1 MRELQGATVVADLAR
16 EDAAHSR
23 LQLVRTPRLVEES
36 KRQDALT
43 VADAHLKDRPAPR
56 LHRPR
61 PYLEHLGDDGHV
73 LVDRQLGERGEFPA
87 AGVAPGV
94 VAEQIAHRRQPER
107 LVERRR
113 RAPAEGRA
121 ELDVEG
127 GFHAFR
133 LAAFHDASVSCMT
146 RIIAGF
152 AGSLRLAVP
161 GSGTRPT
168 SDRVREAIFSAL
180 EARDAIAGM
189 RCLDLYAG
197 SGALGLEAAS
207 RGAAHITLV
216 DTKVS
221 VAKQNAA
228 LIAKQA
234 PRGVKPVI
242 ETSSQAVQPFLAGAR
257 TFWDLV
263 FIDPP
268 YELSSDEV
276 TQNLEALTPRLTP
289 GAVVVLERSSRSAQ
303 PVWPAALVLDR
314 RKDYGDTVLYW
325 LELAGEELGG
335 DELGG
340 ELGGDKRNG
349 DEIS

>member
-1 MRELQGATVVADLAR
+1 
-16 EDAAHSR
+16 
-23 LQLVRTPRLVEES
+23 
-36 KRQDALT
+36 
-43 VADAHLKDRPAPR
+43 
-56 LHRPR
+56 
-61 PYLEHLGDDGHV
+61 
-73 LVDRQLGERGEFPA
+73 
-87 AGVAPGV
+87 
-94 VAEQIAHRRQPER
+94 
-107 LVERRR
+107 
-113 RAPAEGRA
+113 
-121 ELDVEG
+121 
-127 GFHAFR
+127 
-133 LAAFHDASVSCMT
+133 MT

-216 DTKVS
+216 DTKIS

-276 TQNLEALTPRLTP
+276 TQNLEALTPRLAP
-289 GAVVVLERSSRSAQ
+289 GAVVVLERSSRSAE
-303 PVWPAALVLDR
+303 PVWPSALVLDR
-314 RKDYGDTVLYW
+314 RKGYGDTVLYW
-325 LELAGEELGG
+325 LELDGDELGG